1 MIATSVVGVGRKVTA
16 MKRYR
21 ARGYQRY
28 QRKQRS
34 GSRMGS
40 ALSLILIVAGL
51 VLVGYFIIGATPFL
65 RAAFPPSGGD
75 EPAAVTDTSLK
86 LTIPKMDRVQD
97 LTVYTGSGDDESAL
111 GKGALHLRE
120 TGFPWDPE
128 PNVYIAGHRL
138 GYLGT
143 DSYLVFW
150 DLDKLTQ
157 GDEVLLTAGDGTR
170 YTYRVFDSFVVG
182 PSDYQ
187 VTEPIPGKNIVS
199 LQTCTLPDYT
209 DRIIVQA
216 ELMDV
221 SA

>member
-1 MIATSVVGVGRKVTA
+1 MASTGATEAGRKVTE

-21 ARGYQRY
+21 ARGYRRY
-28 QRKQRS
+28 RKKRS
-34 GSRMGS
+34 SSRLGS
-40 ALSLILIVAGL
+40 ALSLILILAGL
-51 VLVGYFIIGATPFL
+51 GLVAYFVLSATMLL
-65 RAAFPPSGGD
+65 RPGPTSDAGGSAA
-75 EPAAVTDTSLK
+75 TDTSLK

-97 LTVYTGSGDDESAL
+97 LNVYDGPGDDESAL
-111 GKGALHLRE
+111 ANGALHLQDS
-120 TGFPWDPE
+120 GFPWDQGS
-128 PNVYIAGHRL
+128 NVYIAGHRF

-150 DLDKLTQ
+150 DLNKLTQ

-170 YTYRVFDSFVVG
+170 YTYKVFDSFVVG

-187 VTEPIPGKNIVS
+187 VTEPIPGKSIIS

-209 DRIIVQA
+209 NRLIVQA

>member
-1 MIATSVVGVGRKVTA
+1 MIATSVVEVGRKVTA

-28 QRKQRS
+28 QRKRS

-40 ALSLILIVAGL
+40 VLSLILILAGL
-51 VLVGYFIIGATPFL
+51 ALVGYFIIGATPFL
-65 RAAFPPSGGD
+65 RAAFPPSEGD

-86 LTIPKMDRVQD
+86 LTVPKMDRVQD
-97 LTVYTGSGDDESAL
+97 LTVYTGPGDDESAL
-111 GKGALHLRE
+111 GKGALHLQN
-120 TGFPWDPE
+120 TGFPWDQGS
-128 PNVYIAGHRL
+128 NVYIAGHRL

-187 VTEPIPGKNIVS
+187 VTEPIPGKSILS
-199 LQTCTLPDYT
+199 LQTCTLPDYS
-209 DRIIVQA
+209 DRMIVQA

>member
-1 MIATSVVGVGRKVTA
+1 MITTGVFVVGRKVTT

-21 ARGYQRY
+21 ARGYRRY
-28 QRKQRS
+28 QKKRS
-34 GSRMGS
+34 RSRLGSMFS
-40 ALSLILIVAGL
+40 TILIVAGL
-51 VLVGYFIIGATPFL
+51 ALVGYFIIGATPFL

-75 EPAAVTDTSLK
+75 GPAAVTDTSLK
-86 LTIPKMDRVQD
+86 LTVPKMDRVQD
-97 LTVYTGSGDDESAL
+97 LTVYTGPGDDEAAL
-111 GKGALHLRE
+111 EKGALHLQD
-120 TGFPWDPE
+120 TGFPWDQGS
-128 PNVYIAGHRL
+128 NVYIAGHRL

-150 DLDKLTQ
+150 DLDKLTE

-170 YTYRVFDSFVVG
+170 YTYRVFNSFVVG

-187 VTEPIPGKNIVS
+187 VTNPIPGKNIVS

-216 ELMDV
+216 ELVDV

>member
-1 MIATSVVGVGRKVTA
+1 MIATSVVEVGRKVTA

-28 QRKQRS
+28 QRKRS

-40 ALSLILIVAGL
+40 VLSLILILAGL
-51 VLVGYFIIGATPFL
+51 ALVGYFIIGATPFL
-65 RAAFPPSGGD
+65 RAAFPPSEGD

-86 LTIPKMDRVQD
+86 LTVPKMDRVQD
-97 LTVYTGSGDDESAL
+97 LTVYTGPGDDESAL
-111 GKGALHLRE
+111 GKGALHLQN
-120 TGFPWDPE
+120 TGFPWDQGS
-128 PNVYIAGHRL
+128 NVYIAGHRL

-150 DLDKLTQ
+150 DLDKLAQ
-157 GDEVLLTAGDGTR
+157 GDEMFLTGGDGTR
-170 YTYRVFDSFVVG
+170 YTYRVFETFVVG

-187 VTEPIPGKNIVS
+187 VTQPIPGKNVLS

-209 DRIIVQA
+209 DRLVVQA